1 MSHLITSVIPCH
13 FSHFSIDIKQ
23 WLFFFFLGHVSK
35 QYGQRHSLTLTSV
48 FLVASESWQILK
60 SGSIHASFNSQFCD
74 SSLGS
79 TENLS
84 RWRKPFPQT
93 KLQHE
98 PQLKLL
104 PSGFEQTTF
113 LLWGK
118 NINHCGSIVGHLQAV
133 FFFNRSQLLNC
144 DFSNCPMTVLSLIA
158 FLRRVP
164 TSLESM
170 FLPSFFITVD
180 FF

>member
-1 MSHLITSVIPCH
+1 MVVL
-13 FSHFSIDIKQ
+13 
-23 WLFFFFLGHVSK
+23 FFLGHVSK

-79 TENLS
+79 TEKLVGRNLS
-84 RWRKPFPQT
+84 PKQSYNMNLNSRCYQVGLNKPLSYCEAKILT
-93 KLQHE
+93 TVV
-98 PQLKLL
+98 QLSDTYRLY
-104 PSGFEQTTF
+104 
-113 LLWGK
+113 
-118 NINHCGSIVGHLQAV
+118 
-133 FFFNRSQLLNC
+133 FFNRSQLLNC